1 MKLRFQRV
9 KSFIGFSLS
18 MKIIIDGELVYKLKN
33 GEVFEYE
40 KDKIDSLLI
49 KTHRFI
55 FDLEIPLDLIEEN
68 ADILLDYQLGLC
80 RNITQA
86 IVSENGRL
94 IGVYPKKNIIE
105 EKQKKDL

>member
-80 RNITQA
+80 RNITQSA
-86 IVSENGRL
+86 VFRDYSLSDISG
-94 IGVYPKKNIIE
+94 IM
-105 EKQKKDL
+105 QKYHSSYSL